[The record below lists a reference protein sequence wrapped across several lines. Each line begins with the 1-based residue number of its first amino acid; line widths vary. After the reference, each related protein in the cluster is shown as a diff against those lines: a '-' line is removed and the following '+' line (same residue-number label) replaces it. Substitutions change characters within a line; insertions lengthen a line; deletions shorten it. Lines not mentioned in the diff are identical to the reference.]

1 MQRILSSSHP
11 LHFVSS
17 FFTFLNSYILFYF
30 LLSVLLLLL
39 PLLHVNLHTMAAALL
54 PEQSQKLLQLH
65 QLCAFLFHFQ
75 HRLNAK
81 TKDIHAVDIRRQ
93 TSFTCWNNLEICF
106 LPFPPPLSSLRIH
119 RWFFSVWRRSLMLSS
134 RKRQPPIVE
143 LTSPGLL
150 FFASN
155 DHLTCAHPLTDTH
168 TTTHQHQDGIGRCF
182 TASRPRRR
190 SVFNEHSKQ

>member
-106 LPFPPPLSSLRIH
+106 LLTEDSSMIL
-119 RWFFSVWRRSLMLSS
+119 LC
-134 RKRQPPIVE
+134 
-143 LTSPGLL
+143 LTQIIN
-150 FFASN
+150 AVV
-155 DHLTCAHPLTDTH
+155 TE
-168 TTTHQHQDGIGRCF
+168 TTTTDRGTYF
-182 TASRPRRR
+182 TWSPFLCIKWSLNLRTPTHRHTHDDTPAPRWYWTLLYG
-190 SVFNEHSKQ
+190 Q